1 MNSNELAEQLSRL
14 ESLLKKQADEYDQL
28 DSDIEDLNKT
38 IKDATASI
46 QDKTKRKAALVDSV
60 EAGKVSM
67 SIINTFVKQSLL
79 KADVGVVLDDLRSSP
94 DPDYTTAY
102 TILGIQSL
110 DDREGEEEQMEIPTL
125 EAAQ

>member
-14 ESLLKKQADEYDQL
+14 ESLLKKQTDEYDQL